1 MICGTLYGPS
11 MEVPLVLLGVLAAL
25 YVVAAARQRAWSPW
39 RTASWLIGSMV
50 LAWGLLPEYLPFSP
64 GDLRQHMLQHLLLGM
79 FAPIGPVMAAP
90 ITLLVRTLPAEG
102 GRAITTILT
111 SPLARVW
118 RSEERR
124 VGNECVST
132 CKYRWSP

>member
-1 MICGTLYGPS
+1 
-11 MEVPLVLLGVLAAL
+11 
-25 YVVAAARQRAWSPW
+25 
-39 RTASWLIGSMV
+39 MV

-79 FAPIGPVMAAP
+79 FAPIGLVMAAP

-102 GRAITTILT
+102 GRAITTILK

-118 RSEERR
+118 ATPITALSSEERR
-124 VGNECVST
+124 VGKECVST
-132 CKYRWSP
+132 FNYRWAAYHLK